1 MAVVIPKVVNLV
13 AAVKVLLLFMVVVK
27 LLPCEFFLL
36 LYAAPKVD
44 MTKFSKT
51 GKVNGFDVYEL
62 ELKKTGIGNIHV
74 ECKAEELYRQTALDA
89 SCRQNSTHEEKY
101 EVRLS
106 FD

>member
-1 MAVVIPKVVNLV
+1 
-13 AAVKVLLLFMVVVK
+13 MVVVK
-27 LLPCEFFLL
+27 LLPCEIFLL

-51 GKVNGFDVYEL
+51 GKVDGFDVYEL

-74 ECKAEELYRQTALDA
+74 ECQAEELYRQTALDA
-89 SCRQNSTHEEKY
+89 SCRQSSTHEEKY

-106 FD
+106 LD